1 DREVDVRERLVVRD
15 EDAPEA
21 VLRAVARPPFAPA
34 ARFAATVP
42 ARPPRAPAVRTDIVP
57 RPVALRAVVPRAVVL
72 RAVVVRPV
80 DLRAVVVRPGD
91 LRAVVPRAVVLRA
104 EPARAV
110 VLRLELVE
118 REEDDERDEPPAFDD
133 DFVSPDCARCLLTV
147 RAAISFARP
156 VERPDFCSDSLTC
169 SY

>member
-1 DREVDVRERLVVRD
+1 LRLVGRQRRALAVVDREVDVRERLVVRD

-57 RPVALRAVVPRAVVL
+57 RPVA
-72 RAVVVRPV
+72 
-80 DLRAVVVRPGD
+80 